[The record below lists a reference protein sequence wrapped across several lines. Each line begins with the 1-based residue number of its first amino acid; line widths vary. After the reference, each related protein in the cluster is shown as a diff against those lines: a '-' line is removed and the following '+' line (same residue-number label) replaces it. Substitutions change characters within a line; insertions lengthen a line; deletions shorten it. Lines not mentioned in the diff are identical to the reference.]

1 MSKVVTAG
9 PAGNHLGVPE
19 RSAAPRPARVPA
31 VWSAMAPKRI
41 IASFDP
47 LVDLTAVVTNGRY
60 VFAHEF
66 VRAVLDHADIDAWLV
81 IGDPEEAVATAEA
94 AGYGERIGGRLRFAP
109 WDLAPE
115 VLADPAIIAVHT
127 GLSKALVTPAVEMR
141 RLVAGQAPPATATV
155 HGLAYPSQM
164 PTLLGVLCSDLR
176 PGDAV
181 ICPSPTA
188 HHHLQAMLESL
199 WHGLEHRRPTGP
211 PGGPPAPLPL
221 DLPVVPHGVDTERF
235 RPRPMAETRRALG
248 LPEGEPLVLSIG
260 RVDAINK
267 MDLRPTLRLLASLA
281 ADARSAGKTPPRLV
295 LVATQESAETR
306 RLELLARQLG
316 VPLTAVFDPPPDQ
329 LCLYYNACDLTLV
342 LSDTISEM
350 FGLTALEAM
359 ASGAAIVATE
369 VGGLRDL
376 FVHQRNAWL
385 VPTATAEDL
394 PRAVALGLMF
404 EDATTL
410 ARMNA
415 GTVVALGELARA
427 VMTLLADPALCA
439 RLGAQAHADVATRYA
454 WPAVI
459 AGYVNVWNAAHR
471 RARSEPRPPPGVS
484 LALPV
489 ATALTPMLTRR
500 CDLTTRFRIVG
511 GMGAFVAYI
520 EPFIHPQIAAALRLE
535 LVPWLLEQTA
545 PFTVAEL
552 GAPPVP
558 ASPEAVLLVL
568 LWCAKQGLAELV

>member
-1 MSKVVTAG
+1 
-9 PAGNHLGVPE
+9 
-19 RSAAPRPARVPA
+19 
-31 VWSAMAPKRI
+31 MAQARI

-47 LVDLTAVVTNGRY
+47 LVDLGAVVTNGRY
-60 VFAHEF
+60 VFGHQF

-81 IGDPEEAVATAEA
+81 IGDPEEAVATAEE
-94 AGYGERIGGRLRFAP
+94 AGYGQHIGQRLRFAP

-115 VLADPAIIAVHT
+115 ILADPSIMAVHT
-127 GLSKALVTPAVEMR
+127 GLSKALVAPAVEMR
-141 RLVAGQAPPATATV
+141 RLIAGQGPPATATV

-181 ICPSPTA
+181 VCPSPTA
-188 HHHLQAMLESL
+188 HHHLRAMLESL
-199 WHGLEHRRPTGP
+199 WHGLEGRRPIGIPGAAP
-211 PGGPPAPLPL
+211 PPLPL
-221 DLPVVPHGVDTERF
+221 DLPIVPHGVDTERF
-235 RPRPMAETRRALG
+235 RPRPQAEARRALE
-248 LPEGEPLVLSIG
+248 LPESEPLVLSIG

-267 MDLRPTLRLLASLA
+267 MDLRPTLRLLGGLA
-281 ADARSAGKTPPRLV
+281 ERARATGQPPPRLV
-295 LVATQESAETR
+295 LVATQASAESR

-316 VPLTAVFDPPPDQ
+316 VPLTVVFDPPPER

-359 ASGAAIVATE
+359 ASGAAIIATE

-385 VPTATAEDL
+385 VPTATAGDL
-394 PRAVALGLMF
+394 PRAMALGLMF

-415 GTVVALGELARA
+415 GTVVALDQLTLGVE
-427 VMTLLADPALCA
+427 TLLADPALRA
-439 RLGAQAHADVATRYA
+439 RLGAAARREVVTRFAWSTVIGAYVEVWRSARARATR
-454 WPAVI
+454 
-459 AGYVNVWNAAHR
+459 
-471 RARSEPRPPPGVS
+471 EPRPPPGVS

-489 ATALTPMLTRR
+489 AAALTPMLTRR
-500 CDLTTRFRIVG
+500 CDAATRFRVVG
-511 GMGAFVAYI
+511 GLDVFQAAI

-535 LVPWLLEQTA
+535 LVPWLLSQAA
-545 PFTVAEL
+545 PFSVDAL

-568 LWCAKQGLAELV
+568 LWCAKQGLLELA

>member
-1 MSKVVTAG
+1 
-9 PAGNHLGVPE
+9 
-19 RSAAPRPARVPA
+19 
-31 VWSAMAPKRI
+31 MAQERI

-47 LVDLTAVVTNGRY
+47 LVDLAAVVTNGRY
-60 VFAHEF
+60 VFGHQF
-66 VRAVLDHADIDAWLV
+66 VRAVLDHADLDAWLV
-81 IGDPEEAVATAEA
+81 IGDPDEAVTTAEE
-94 AGYGERIGGRLRFAP
+94 AGYGAHIGRRLRFAP

-115 VLADPAIIAVHT
+115 ILADPSIMAVHT
-127 GLSKALVTPAVEMR
+127 GLSKALVMPAVEMR
-141 RLVAGQAPPATATV
+141 RLVVGQGPPATATV

-181 ICPSPTA
+181 VCPSPTA
-188 HHHLQAMLESL
+188 HHHLRAMLESL
-199 WHGLEHRRPTGP
+199 WHGLEGRRPIALAGAA
-211 PGGPPAPLPL
+211 PPALPL
-221 DLPVVPHGVDTERF
+221 DLPIVPHGVDTERF
-235 RPRPMAETRRALG
+235 RPRPQAEARRALA

-267 MDLRPTLRLLASLA
+267 MDLRPTIRLLAGLA
-281 ADARSAGKTPPRLV
+281 ERARAAAQLPPRLV
-295 LVATQESAETR
+295 LVATQESAESR
-306 RLELLARQLG
+306 RLELLACQLG
-316 VPLTAVFDPPPDQ
+316 VPVTAVFDPPPDR

-359 ASGAAIVATE
+359 ASGAAIVGTE

-385 VPTATAEDL
+385 VPTATAGDL
-394 PRAVALGLMF
+394 PRAMALGLMF

-415 GTVVALGELARA
+415 GTVVALDELARG
-427 VMTLLADPALCA
+427 VETLLADPSLRA
-439 RLGAQAHADVATRYA
+439 RLGAAARADVATRYA

-459 AGYVNVWNAAHR
+459 GGYVDVWRTA
-471 RARSEPRPPPGVS
+471 RARAAREERPPPGVS

-489 ATALTPMLTRR
+489 AAALTPMLTRR
-500 CDLTTRFRIVG
+500 CDSATRFGVVG
-511 GMGAFVAYI
+511 GLDVFVAYV

-535 LVPWLLEQTA
+535 LVPWLLSQPSHFA
-545 PFTVAEL
+545 VDDL
-552 GAPPVP
+552 GTPPVP
-558 ASPEAVLLVL
+558 ASPEAILLVL
-568 LWCAKQGLAELV
+568 LWCAKQGLVELA